1 MDSDVER
8 RERMTLDADALAR
21 LYAAHAE
28 AMLGFFMRR
37 TYEPEASLDLVAE
50 TFACA
55 FADRER
61 CRGADEREQAAWL
74 YGIARHRLIDFYRRG
89 KVERSALDRL
99 GFHRRA
105 LTDDEYERAEEL
117 ADLDE
122 VRQRLLAGLHGLG
135 EEQRVAL
142 RLRVVEERSYAE
154 VARALAVSEQ
164 TARARV
170 SRALRAMR
178 GSRALSVLAAEGEEH
193 G

>member
-89 KVERSALDRL
+89 KVERAALDRL

-178 GSRALSVLAAEGEEH
+178 DSQALSVLAAEGEEH
-193 G
+193 V

>member
-1 MDSDVER
+1 MS
-8 RERMTLDADALAR
+8 LDADALAH

-28 AMLGFFMRR
+28 AMLRFFMRR

-74 YGIARHRLIDFYRRG
+74 FGIARHRLGDFYRRG
-89 KVERSALDRL
+89 RVERAALDRL
-99 GFHRRA
+99 GFYRRA

-117 ADLDE
+117 VDLE
-122 VRQRLLAGLHGLG
+122 MVRQRLVAGWDGLG

-154 VARALAVSEQ
+154 VASALAVSEQ

-178 GSRALSVLAAEGEEH
+178 DSQALSVLAGESDEH
-193 G
+193 V